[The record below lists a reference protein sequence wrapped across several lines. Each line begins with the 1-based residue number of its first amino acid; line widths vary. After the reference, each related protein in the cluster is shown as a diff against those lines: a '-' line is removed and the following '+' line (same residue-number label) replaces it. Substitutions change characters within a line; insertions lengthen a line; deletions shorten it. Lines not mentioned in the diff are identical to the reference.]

1 MGNPLPNQHNSFQN
15 DRKTQLHPQ
24 ALDTWL
30 LWVVSNYL
38 KERRRCSYYPRHPYT
53 TCEGLQGRIQGYRAG
68 LPCVRLIEEGH
79 REVQNR
85 PSTRRRYLLWQCLRW
100 QAAYKV
106 RAAALAAGFPNTT
119 AASTVNRFCSS
130 GLKATQDI
138 ANQIASGNID
148 IGVAMGAE
156 MMSVGG

>member
-1 MGNPLPNQHNSFQN
+1 MPRLIWADSPRLLFQTSKTTSNPFQSETLCNPLPNQHNSFQN

-30 LWVVSNYL
+30 LWVVSNVCCTSRRRKHMLTISQYL

-68 LPCVRLIEEGH
+68 LSCVRLIEEGH

-85 PSTRRRYLLWQCLRW
+85 PSTRRRYLLWQCTFTNLRSF
-100 QAAYKV
+100 A
-106 RAAALAAGFPNTT
+106 TT
-119 AASTVNRFCSS
+119 NNN
-130 GLKATQDI
+130 L
-138 ANQIASGNID
+138 
-148 IGVAMGAE
+148 
-156 MMSVGG
+156 